1 MSKDLIFKGSGV
13 ALVTPMLE
21 DGSINYNK
29 LYELIDF
36 HIDSKTDAIIIAG
49 TTGESSTLTDDEYI
63 SLLNNSVKHA
73 SSRIKII
80 AGSGSNS
87 TAKSIFKSQQAKF
100 AGVDALLIVTPYYNK
115 TSQDGLVKHYF
126 SIAESVKMPI
136 ILYNVPSRTGLNI
149 EPETYLKLSEHP
161 NIVATK
167 EASGNLSKI
176 AKTISLC
183 TDNKNNKNNLIIY
196 SGNDDQIVPILSLGG
211 QGVISV
217 AANIFPTEIHDI
229 CNLFFENKISES
241 AKLQINLIPI
251 IEQLFKTV
259 NPVPIKQAMNLLN
272 MNVGK
277 CRLPLTSMTE
287 NNIKILKSCLDNY
300 KINFNK
306 F

>member
-21 DGSINYNK
+21 DGNINYNK

-36 HIDSKTDAIIIAG
+36 HIESKTDAIIIAG
-49 TTGESSTLTDDEYI
+49 TTGESATLTDDEYVL
-63 SLLNNSVKHA
+63 LLNNSIKHA
-73 SSRIKII
+73 DSRIKII

-87 TAKSIFKSQQAKF
+87 TAKAILKSQQAQI
-100 AGVDALLIVTPYYNK
+100 AGADALLIVTPYYNK
-115 TSQDGLVKHYF
+115 TSQDGLIKHYF

-167 EASGNLSKI
+167 EASGNLSNI

-183 TDNKNNKNNLIIY
+183 KNNLIIY
-196 SGNDDQIVPILSLGG
+196 SGNDDQIVSLLSLGA

-217 AANIFPTEIHDI
+217 VANIFPKETHDI

-241 AKLQINLIPI
+241 ANIQIKLIPI

-259 NPVPIKQAMNLLN
+259 NPIPIKQAMNLLN
-272 MNVGK
+272 FDVGK
-277 CRLPLTSMTE
+277 CRLPLTSLDE
-287 NNIKILKSCLDNY
+287 NNINKLKSCLDNY
-300 KINFNK
+300 NK
-306 F
+306 